1 MAIRKVGERIKRK
14 KLPEG
19 VAQGVREQ
27 TDFEKFKAEQEPVKE
42 VIEPERQKGILRRTA
57 EFGLLPASFAA
68 RQINKVFGEKF
79 TGGRDLSTSEIAS
92 LTADSP
98 VGYGLGLGT
107 AAAEAYLGAR
117 IGARF
122 LPKGVTSKIPSI
134 KGRGLRG
141 VFSKK
146 TIPHISEEAIRAH
159 ASKAGLTRAGVAQ
172 VRRQLGKMRVA
183 QVAENLKN
191 TQGSLLSRFA
201 RGAFSTKRL
210 GTGILLGWLGA
221 DTIAQ
226 STGFQASKVEG
237 NVIFGQMSKSEALS
251 ELDTLQTYNNMGKGA
266 VLAAAAISP
275 AAIPFLIFGWQST
288 SLANNQI
295 ERSRRVVE
303 GL

>member
-1 MAIRKVGERIKRK
+1 MARIVGERIKRK

-27 TDFEKFKAEQEPVKE
+27 TDFEKFKAEQEPVE
-42 VIEPERQKGILRRTA
+42 EQIEPKRKKGALRKVA

-107 AAAEAYLGAR
+107 VAAEAYLGAR

-122 LPKGVTSKIPSI
+122 LPKGVTARLPSI
-134 KGRGLRG
+134 KGRGG
-141 VFSKK
+141 KK
-146 TIPHISEEAIRAH
+146 VPFVSENAIKSYMGRYAIPKSEFGQI
-159 ASKAGLTRAGVAQ
+159 K
-172 VRRQLGKMRVA
+172 RQLGKMRVA
-183 QVAENLKN
+183 QVAESLKN
-191 TQGSLLSRFA
+191 SQGSMLRRFA
-201 RGAFSTKRL
+201 RGAFSAKRL

-266 VLAAAAISP
+266 VLAAGAISP

-288 SLANNQI
+288 SLSNNQI
-295 ERSRRVVE
+295 ERSRRVIE
-303 GL
+303 RL